1 MVKITFEIEYHTI
14 PGQELRLVGS
24 TKELTEWKN
33 GVSMTYCG
41 NDTWTITLDIN
52 TIPFDYKFQ
61 VFNTTSNTVDRWEDC
76 ANRSF
81 FLCKQADRVYT
92 IEEWDAP
99 QNTKIR
105 SEKARIIKSTIKKSC
120 SMEFEH

>member
-61 VFNTTSNTVDRWEDC
+61 V
-76 ANRSF
+76 
-81 FLCKQADRVYT
+81 VYT